1 MSTHVYRRNRK
12 DEKYKEEETFICCLI
27 LDTFMYWIFIYIV
40 VRCTYIHIHT
50 GTKKEETNM
59 FYYIYINDR
68 GPSRRMV
75 NI

>member
-12 DEKYKEEETFICCLI
+12 DEKYKEEETYLLFNIGY
-27 LDTFMYWIFIYIV
+27 MYWIFIYIV